1 MGANRY
7 WCENSFRAIRL
18 LLWRSDSHNMAI
30 FPHFLASLV
39 ILLAVTTTVM
49 LTLGISRTQTLVT
62 HMGSWCEAIFALS
75 RHPSRAGGGQTWLI
89 IEVKTRPLWRT
100 SSRVRK
106 PPGNCFMRHITS
118 QYMGE
123 YDLGPFLPPPGTHPG
138 LEGVNAKNRS
148 LSHNVWTIIQQ
159 VNI

>member
-62 HMGSWCEAIFALS
+62 HMGLWCEAIFALS

-89 IEVKTRPLWRT
+89 FWVKTRPLLQASPRAVLVWYGAWGT
-100 SSRVRK
+100 YL
-106 PPGNCFMRHITS
+106 MRQITPKYIGQHDIWPCLQLACKGS
-118 QYMGE
+118 QTVS
-123 YDLGPFLPPPGTHPG
+123 FSQS
-138 LEGVNAKNRS
+138 N
-148 LSHNVWTIIQQ
+148 
-159 VNI
+159 

>member
-1 MGANRY
+1 
-7 WCENSFRAIRL
+7 
-18 LLWRSDSHNMAI
+18 MAI

-89 IEVKTRPLWRT
+89 IEFKTRPLWRT
-100 SSRVRK
+100 SSRVGK

-138 LEGVNAKNRS
+138 LEGAKHCSLLRS
-148 LSHNVWTIIQQ
+148 KPGHYEGLVPGLANHLETVSCAISHPNT
-159 VNI
+159 